1 MFSHLNRLCAIHKCT
16 YLPDSHITSDEIN
29 VHISC
34 IHVNWNPGIL
44 KVSIYTSTQT
54 LVVFFLLDETCPS
67 NVWDCKN
74 RGVNGTQCGQ
84 IVWRLE
90 AGPYFLDGQYGCN
103 LLTFYLSFIK
113 DILTVI

>member
-54 LVVFFLLDETCPS
+54 LVGFFFVRRDLSIKRVGLQESWCERHT
-67 NVWDCKN
+67 VWSDC
-74 RGVNGTQCGQ
+74 
-84 IVWRLE
+84 LE
-90 AGPYFLDGQYGCN
+90 AGGWP
-103 LLTFYLSFIK
+103 
-113 DILTVI
+113 ILPGWSVWLQFANILFVVH